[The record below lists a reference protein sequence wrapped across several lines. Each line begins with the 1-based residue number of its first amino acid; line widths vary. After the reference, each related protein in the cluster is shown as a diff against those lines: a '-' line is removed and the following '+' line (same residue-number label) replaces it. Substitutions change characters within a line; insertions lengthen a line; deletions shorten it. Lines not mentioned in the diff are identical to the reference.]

1 MQVIVDDLLTNY
13 QRLGQGK
20 KVILLIHGWGD
31 TSKTFIHLMKLFG
44 SNYTLVAIDLP
55 GFGGTQAPTT
65 AWGLEEYAYFVAQCI
80 KKLDL
85 DVFAIVAHS
94 NGAAVAIK
102 GVAHNVLKPKKL
114 ILLGAAGI
122 RNRQKIRNTALK
134 VVAKTGKVATFWLPK
149 ISKQKLQKKLYG
161 TVGSDLLVVPHMQ
174 ETFKKTVRQDVQND
188 ARHISIPVLLIY
200 GADDSA
206 TPPLYG
212 KIYAQLIGNAQLEI
226 VASAGHFVHQD
237 ATENVANKIK
247 EFLQ

>member
-31 TSKTFIHLMKLFG
+31 TSKTFMQLMKLFG
-44 SNYTLVAIDLP
+44 SDYTLVAIDLP
-55 GFGGTQAPTT
+55 GFGGSQAPTT
-65 AWGLEEYAYFVAQCI
+65 AWGLEEYAHFVGQCI
-80 KKLDL
+80 NKLDL
-85 DVFAIVAHS
+85 DLFAIVAHS
-94 NGAAVAIK
+94 N
-102 GVAHNVLKPKKL
+102 
-114 ILLGAAGI
+114 GAAGI
-122 RNRQKIRNTALK
+122 RNRQKIRKIALK

-149 ISKQKLQKKLYG
+149 TSKQKLQKKLYG

-226 VASAGHFVHQD
+226 VANAGHFVHQD

-247 EFLQ
+247 EFLS